1 MANDIPWYI
10 HLPLF
15 LLFQLPNYIG
25 IGVWQHFYTKTTVY
39 PAWSPARSTNT
50 RTDMRGEFAGILIF
64 SALSG
69 LSHLYACTKILLL
82 PLIIAFDDNELP
94 GTRSPT
100 RRSTLVFI
108 LYLTG
113 IVLVTLFSS
122 TVMFVA
128 PFVTPEWSWK
138 STYKH
143 ACDGM
148 DLRVNLDTPGVR
160 QANEVTF
167 EDRLSGTNF
176 TMAMSPD
183 PVAAGYDAKGL
194 YSFNV
199 TSTTGGGAPE
209 WARVEY
215 NMEFGWY
222 TVYSRNSS
230 VFAHGLFETGKQFRL
245 PEMQLVGDLGLF
257 ESRCVFDPTVQMRDA
272 REREGEVL
280 VKTVQFR
287 ICGGLVVCAKG
298 GVGRELAVPVG
309 LLMLGRAKRGGG
321 CCMSRHRVPGVEGR
335 DYQ

>member
-25 IGVWQHFYTKTTVY
+25 IAVWQHFYTKTTIY

-69 LSHLYACTKILLL
+69 FSHLYACIKILLL

-100 RRSTLVFI
+100 RS
-108 LYLTG
+108 
-113 IVLVTLFSS
+113 
-122 TVMFVA
+122 VMFVA

-138 STYKH
+138 STYKN
-143 ACDGM
+143 ACNGM
-148 DLRVNLDTPGVR
+148 DLWVHLDTPGVR

-167 EDRLSGTNF
+167 EDRLAGTNF
-176 TMAMSPD
+176 SMVMSPD

-194 YSFNV
+194 YNFNV
-199 TSTTGGGAPE
+199 TSTGAGAPE
-209 WARVEY
+209 WTRVEY
-215 NMEFGWY
+215 NVEFGWY
-222 TVYSRNSS
+222 TIYTRNSS
-230 VFAHGLFETGKQFRL
+230 IVSHGLFETGKQFRL
-245 PEMQLVGDLGLF
+245 PEMHLMGDLGLF
-257 ESRCVFDPTVQMRDA
+257 ESRCVFDPTVQIRDA

-280 VKTVQFR
+280 VKTVQFK
-287 ICGGLVVCAKG
+287 ICGGLVVCAKES
-298 GVGRELAVPVG
+298 VGKEVAVPVG
-309 LLMLGRAKRGGG
+309 LLMLGRAKRGGR
-321 CCMSRHRVPGVEGR
+321 CCQSRYRVPGVEGR